1 LNLDQS
7 RTVHRHPG
15 ELEPFLFHPVVVVT
29 VMTDRR
35 RDGSHQRGR
44 GGHDGAAGSVR
55 VC

>member
-1 LNLDQS
+1 MNLDQS

-15 ELEPFLFHPVVVVT
+15 ELELFLFHPIVVVT
-29 VMTDRR
+29 DHR